1 MALTHN
7 TAEGP
12 DELRKGRE
20 PALQCG
26 GTGERWGAFR
36 GGVAGLDAAAVGVAD
51 DDDVLDVEVFDGVGE
66 HCGCA
71 VVVRVELAKEYVGV
85 RSMERRYKEQ
95 EGERGRDSLC
105 DVAVD
110 EDIARI

>member
-1 MALTHN
+1 MALAHK

-12 DELRKGRE
+12 DELRKGSK

-26 GTGERWGAFR
+26 GAGERRGPFC

-66 HCGCA
+66 HCGR
-71 VVVRVELAKEYVGV
+71 VVVVGVELAGRASAYASSNALLAKA
-85 RSMERRYKEQ
+85 SKLCC
-95 EGERGRDSLC
+95 RG
-105 DVAVD
+105 
-110 EDIARI
+110 